1 MDQDVSWV
9 RFSSPGYVW
18 DNHDRDLLGRVY
30 IDTVALGQSATSALE
45 EGLVIE
51 NQSFGGALLAEGFT
65 GVDGMLG

>member
-1 MDQDVSWV
+1 MDQASSGV

-18 DNHDRDLLGRVY
+18 DKHDCALLGREY

-65 GVDGMLG
+65 GVDGILG